1 MKKVIVFNNKVISNI
16 LYFQFSYVFFYA
28 GLVDFFHIP
37 SIITY
42 GIDIL
47 NIICFLYFLYSNK
60 RKKVFKM
67 TRVQYLYVMVFF
79 LFLGCILTAVINLVN
94 PLLVIWGVR
103 NSLRYFPFFFSII
116 AFWDQDCLEQITQFL
131 IKFQVI
137 NFIIILYQF
146 FIKGY
151 SQDLLGGIFGHSIG
165 CNAALNMYLC
175 IVVTLVIERYLRK
188 KTSGIMLAFTLLT
201 WIFIASAAELKIA
214 FVEIPVIILLAIFL
228 NKPSMRTF
236 LIIVLA
242 IIGLKIGLSLVVQ
255 YFPDWAN
262 AFTDIQSLLDVG
274 KGTGGGY
281 NISRFGAFSDITNL
295 FFKDSVV
302 NRIFGLGMGN
312 CEYSS
317 FSFLTSAFYREF
329 GFLNYR
335 WFSHQMWFLQCGY
348 LGIIMLG
355 IIILILFIWITK
367 RKLKYRDEY
376 GYGSFGQIFIL
387 LMIVNFIYNASLTT
401 EVGYIAFAALA
412 LPFVYYKIRIMND

>member
-1 MKKVIVFNNKVISNI
+1 MKKVIVINNKVISNI
-16 LYFQFSYVFFYA
+16 LYFQFFYVFFYA

-42 GIDIL
+42 GIDVL
-47 NIICFLYFLYSNK
+47 NVICFLFFLYSNN
-60 RKKVFKM
+60 RKMIFLKSHI
-67 TRVQYLYVMVFF
+67 QYIYIMAIIV
-79 LFLGCILTAVINLVN
+79 FLGCILTAVVNLVN
-94 PLLVIWGVR
+94 PLLVMWGVR

-116 AFWDQDCLEQITQFL
+116 AFWSQDRLEQITQFL
-131 IKFQVI
+131 IKFQVV

-151 SQDLLGGIFGHSIG
+151 SQDLLGGIFGHTMG

-175 IVVTLVIERYLRK
+175 IVVTLVIERFLRK
-188 KTSGIMLAFTLLT
+188 KASGMILAFTLLSWT
-201 WIFIASAAELKIA
+201 FIAAAAELKSA
-214 FVEIPVIILLAIFL
+214 FLEIPVIILLAIFL
-228 NKPSMRTF
+228 NKPSIRSF
-236 LIIVLA
+236 LIIILA
-242 IIGLKIGLSLVVQ
+242 IIGLNIGLSLIVQ
-255 YFPDWAN
+255 YFPDWAH
-262 AFTDIQSLLDVG
+262 AFTDIQSLISVG
-274 KGTGGGY
+274 EKTGGGY

-317 FSFLTSAFYREF
+317 FSFLTSEFYREF

-355 IIILILFIWITK
+355 IMIFMLFIWVTK

-376 GYGSFGQIFIL
+376 GYGSFGQIFML
-387 LMIVNFIYNASLTT
+387 LMIVNFMYNASFIT
-401 EVGYIAFAALA
+401 EIGYMAFAALA
-412 LPFVYYKIRIMND
+412 LPFVYYKNEIMSK

>member
-1 MKKVIVFNNKVISNI
+1 MKKVIVVNKKVISNI
-16 LYFQFSYVFFYA
+16 LYFQFFYVFFYA

-42 GIDIL
+42 GIDVL
-47 NIICFLYFLYSNK
+47 NIICFLFFLYSNN
-60 RKKVFKM
+60 RKTIFLKSHM
-67 TRVQYLYVMVFF
+67 QYIYIMAIIV
-79 LFLGCILTAVINLVN
+79 FLGCILTAVINLVN

-116 AFWDQDCLEQITQFL
+116 VFWNQDRLEQITQFL

-146 FIKGY
+146 FVKGY
-151 SQDLLGGIFGHSIG
+151 SQDLLGGIFGHTAG

-175 IVVTLVIERYLRK
+175 ITVTLVVVRFLRK
-188 KTSGIMLAFTLLT
+188 KTSGKILAFTLLT
-201 WIFIASAAELKIA
+201 WAFIAAAAELKSA
-214 FVEIPVIILLAIFL
+214 FLEIPVIILLAIFL
-228 NKPSMRTF
+228 NKPSMRSF
-236 LIIVLA
+236 LIIIFA
-242 IIGLKIGLSLVVQ
+242 IIGLNIGLSLIVQ

-262 AFTDIQSLLDVG
+262 AFTDIQSLISVG
-274 KGTGGGY
+274 EKTGGGY

-401 EVGYIAFAALA
+401 EVGYMAFAALA
-412 LPFVYYKIRIMND
+412 LPFVYYKNEIMSK